1 MNHNSIM
8 YQRKMT
14 KVNTTMT
21 KLMIPKEMSSRIRD
35 FVTANHDGNE
45 AKELYVRFIV
55 NLCPSIK

>member
-1 MNHNSIM
+1 M

-35 FVTANHDGNE
+35 FVIANHDGNE